1 MAVLRSEE
9 GDVWVGVKAGNRGMP
24 YFSTASGVIGCVV
37 GNTRG
42 EAVEE
47 KIVKK

>member
-9 GDVWVGVKAGNRGMP
+9 GDVWVGAGNRGMP

-42 EAVEE
+42 EGVEE